1 VGDMRARGEDPVDW
15 TAYTAALQAHAAK
28 APPPTATVAQ
38 VADHIDHVREVA
50 GAEHVGLGGDFDG
63 CDPMPAGLEDVSGY
77 PTLIA
82 ELIDRGWSDNDIA
95 ALTRRNILR
104 VLADAE
110 SVQRA

>member
-1 VGDMRARGEDPVDW
+1 
-15 TAYTAALQAHAAK
+15 
-28 APPPTATVAQ
+28 
-38 VADHIDHVREVA
+38 
-50 GAEHVGLGGDFDG
+50 
-63 CDPMPAGLEDVSGY
+63 MPAGLEDVSGY

>member
-1 VGDMRARGEDPVDW
+1 
-15 TAYTAALQAHAAK
+15 
-28 APPPTATVAQ
+28 VAQ
-38 VADHIDHVREVA
+38 VADHIDHVRDVA
-50 GAEHVGLGGDFDG
+50 GVEHVGLGGDFDG

-104 VLADAE
+104 VLADAA

>member
-1 VGDMRARGEDPVDW
+1 M
-15 TAYTAALQAHAAK
+15 
-28 APPPTATVAQ
+28 AQ

-50 GAEHVGLGGDFDG
+50 GVEHVGLGGDFDG

-110 SVQRA
+110 VRSAGVMRCRTRAIDVVVAGLRRR

>member
-1 VGDMRARGEDPVDW
+1 
-15 TAYTAALQAHAAK
+15 
-28 APPPTATVAQ
+28 
-38 VADHIDHVREVA
+38 
-50 GAEHVGLGGDFDG
+50 
-63 CDPMPAGLEDVSGY
+63 VSGY